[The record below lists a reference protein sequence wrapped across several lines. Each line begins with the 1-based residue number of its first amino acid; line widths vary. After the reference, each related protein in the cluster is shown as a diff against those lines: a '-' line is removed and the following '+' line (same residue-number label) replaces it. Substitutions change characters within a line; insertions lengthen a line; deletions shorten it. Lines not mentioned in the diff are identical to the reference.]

1 MNKAILVGH
10 LTRDPEKRST
20 QGGLPITTFT
30 VACQSK
36 VKKEDGTYGA
46 DFIKCVA
53 WRQTAE
59 FVSKYF
65 KKGSRIG
72 VTGTIKTGSYEADGR
87 KIPTFEVNV
96 EEVEFGG
103 KETAAL
109 KPKGETPE
117 EPKQMSL
124 DEFADLKPV
133 DDIQLPF

>member
-1 MNKAILVGH
+1 MNIVILTGN
-10 LTRDPEKRST
+10 LTRDPERRESP
-20 QGGLPITTFT
+20 GGHAITTFT
-30 VACQSK
+30 VASP
-36 VKKEDGTYGA
+36 KKTKNADGTYGA

-117 EPKQMSL
+117 EPKQTTL
-124 DEFADLKPV
+124 DEFVPL
-133 DDIQLPF
+133 DDAQLPF

>member
-1 MNKAILVGH
+1 MNKAILVGN
-10 LTRDPEKRST
+10 LTRDPEQRCT
-20 QGGLPITTFT
+20 QGGLPVTTFV

-53 WRQTAE
+53 WRQQAE

-117 EPKQMSL
+117 APKI
-124 DEFADLKPV
+124 DEFADLKPI
-133 DDIQLPF
+133 DDIGLPF

>member
-1 MNKAILVGH
+1 MNKAILVGNIV
-10 LTRDPEKRST
+10 RDPEQRAT
-20 QGGLPITTFT
+20 QGGIPVTTFT

-36 VKKEDGTYGA
+36 TKKEDGTYGA

-72 VTGTIKTGSYEADGR
+72 VTGSIKTGSYESDGR

-103 KETAAL
+103 KETADK

-117 EPKQMSL
+117 EPKQLSL
-124 DEFADLKPV
+124 DEFVPADNT
-133 DDIQLPF
+133 QLPF

>member
-1 MNKAILVGH
+1 MNKAILVGN
-10 LTRDPEKRST
+10 LTRDPEQRST
-20 QGGLPITTFT
+20 QGGLPVTTFV

-36 VKKEDGTYGA
+36 AKKEDGTYGA

-117 EPKQMSL
+117 QPKQMSL
-124 DEFADLKPV
+124 DEFVPL
-133 DDIQLPF
+133 DDAQLPF